1 MSDIVLRVRDYP
13 WQWSDEFAH
22 AYTYDE
28 IDNAISLKYTGGSL
42 LEIYDKSIIDSIKL
56 HVKEFFYPI
65 AHDIKSTLVSGQ
77 YNLYSYTYLLPQNI
91 RGDSL
96 DIATDKK
103 GKLKLKLANTKA
115 DTEDNKKLL
124 ELYLSYFDE
133 LDNLSKD
140 NVSSTSLYDNLLEIF
155 GEGSQKPRYAY
166 IASIA
171 DELVRLMPS
180 LSNSLRKLL
189 VGKRMMLPISRVKEL
204 DSSCIR
210 FLIKQPGDTIQEKTA
225 ANDFKMM
232 GIARVEKYDLLENR
246 VLKDFVIRA
255 IRECNS
261 YIKEF
266 QSDSELLKS
275 ERVRKVKTLSFI
287 LESIT
292 KTPIWQMISRQQTLP
307 TPNYVLQN
315 EQRYKR
321 IWKHYLFLIRKER
334 QLEAAFKF
342 QDNTFRDIS
351 ELFLQAAFCEMCN
364 KNDSSVFS
372 ITPIGQSFIKFYKE
386 QHYGKRVKSMPVGPF
401 YLTTNKG
408 SNYYVQLWTRAFKH
422 LEVYKNNGYLKTF
435 GTSAFIKFINIDH
448 NSISNNKIII
458 VPIYTINLSQAQ
470 EHEKI
475 ENIFENAIVELT
487 KAQSSLLKNLFTV
500 GGLVL
505 TNNDET
511 LEKKLI
517 KGNFAL
523 YSMSTNPNN
532 WGLNVIGI
540 KDLLKDYIEVIL

>member
-140 NVSSTSLYDNLLEIF
+140 NVSSTSLYDN
-155 GEGSQKPRYAY
+155 
-166 IASIA
+166 
-171 DELVRLMPS
+171 
-180 LSNSLRKLL
+180 L